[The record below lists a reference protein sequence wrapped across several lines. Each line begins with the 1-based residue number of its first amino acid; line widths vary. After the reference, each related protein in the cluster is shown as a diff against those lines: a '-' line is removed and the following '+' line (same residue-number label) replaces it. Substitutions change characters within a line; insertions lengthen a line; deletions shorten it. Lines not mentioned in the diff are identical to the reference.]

1 MQIIISTNLRGV
13 PLLYY
18 SWVGMRAVESLVLLE
33 PVAAHIVVVVVV
45 VVRHRIVRSRVCD

>member
-1 MQIIISTNLRGV
+1 MQIVISTNLRGV

-18 SWVGMRAVESLVLLE
+18 SWCMRAVESLAFLE

-45 VVRHRIVRSRVCD
+45 VVRHRIVRSCVCD